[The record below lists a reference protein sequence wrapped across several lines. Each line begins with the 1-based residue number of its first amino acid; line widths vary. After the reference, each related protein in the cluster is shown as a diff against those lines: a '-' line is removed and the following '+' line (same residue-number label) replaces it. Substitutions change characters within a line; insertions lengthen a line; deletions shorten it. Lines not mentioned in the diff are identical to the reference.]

1 MSWRERRKWGR
12 RRGSCC
18 FLEGR
23 KKVKQVCSLTS
34 FSFTERERENSL
46 FAKGTELHSRVLS
59 RANAM
64 YRPLCSVRSG
74 VGGVSVLR
82 RRRAGEQTRELTTM
96 APLPSPRLRHR
107 SSRLLPPSSSRGRD
121 SSSEEENITLLDES
135 RDLLRRFWKVIG
147 TEGETEVE
155 RREGA
160 RFRREQRRRRKNTS
174 TQTVRNRKSEIE
186 REKKLSRP
194 GASSTRTRS
203 PCSSTPGSP
212 PGTAEAAAAA
222 AAAAAKRSKKKK

>member
-18 FLEGR
+18 FLEER

-34 FSFTERERENSL
+34 FSFNERERENSL

-107 SSRLLPPSSSRGRD
+107 SSRLLPPSSSRRD

-160 RFRREQRRRRKNTS
+160 RFRREQRRRRKNT
-174 TQTVRNRKSEIE
+174 
-186 REKKLSRP
+186 
-194 GASSTRTRS
+194 
-203 PCSSTPGSP
+203 
-212 PGTAEAAAAA
+212 
-222 AAAAAKRSKKKK
+222 